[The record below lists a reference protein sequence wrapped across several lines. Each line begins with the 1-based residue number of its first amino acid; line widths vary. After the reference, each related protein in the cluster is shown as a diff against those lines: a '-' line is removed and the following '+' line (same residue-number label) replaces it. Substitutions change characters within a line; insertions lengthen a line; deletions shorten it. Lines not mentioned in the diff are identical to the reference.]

1 MLSESEFKYAMLIRY
16 IKSLSEIVPK
26 SDQHKERY
34 RRKHS
39 KESELTKMKR
49 DL

>member
-1 MLSESEFKYAMLIRY
+1 MLSESESKYAMLIRY
-16 IKSLSEIVPK
+16 IQPLSEIVPK
-26 SDQHKERY
+26 SDQHEGRY

-39 KESELTKMKR
+39 KESELTEVKR